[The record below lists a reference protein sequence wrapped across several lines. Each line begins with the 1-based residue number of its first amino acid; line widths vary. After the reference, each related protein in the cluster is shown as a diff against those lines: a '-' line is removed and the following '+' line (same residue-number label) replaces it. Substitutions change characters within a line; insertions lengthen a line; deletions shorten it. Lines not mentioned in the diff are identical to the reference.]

1 MSNTSVKL
9 FFSTKASGGFACPR
23 QILVGGEGL
32 NTPAPCSAAY
42 CAKDAYRQ
50 SRPVLAHMDI
60 SLRAFSLG
68 AWTAISK
75 NSSQRGRRR
84 GRNNLRN
91 GDFGRARKQAKVG
104 EGSETARRL
113 GRFSSVFVASIE
125 QHQELNLTS
134 RYWSQVGRNL
144 YPFSHFGWF

>member
-1 MSNTSVKL
+1 MPSPN
-9 FFSTKASGGFACPR
+9 FGW
-23 QILVGGEGL
+23 GEGL

-50 SRPVLAHMDI
+50 SIPVLAHMDI

-68 AWTAISK
+68 ACTAISK

-84 GRNNLRN
+84 GRSNLRN

-113 GRFSSVFVASIE
+113 GRFSSAFVASIE

>member
-1 MSNTSVKL
+1 M
-9 FFSTKASGGFACPR
+9 
-23 QILVGGEGL
+23 
-32 NTPAPCSAAY
+32 
-42 CAKDAYRQ
+42 
-50 SRPVLAHMDI
+50 LAHMDI

-68 AWTAISK
+68 ACTAISK

-84 GRNNLRN
+84 GRSNLRN
-91 GDFGRARKQAKVG
+91 DDFGRARKQAKVG

-113 GRFSSVFVASIE
+113 GRFSSAFVASIE

>member
-1 MSNTSVKL
+1 MPSPN
-9 FFSTKASGGFACPR
+9 FGW
-23 QILVGGEGL
+23 GEGL
-32 NTPAPCSAAY
+32 NTPAPPCSAAY

-68 AWTAISK
+68 ACTAISK

-84 GRNNLRN
+84 GRNNLGN

-113 GRFSSVFVASIE
+113 GRFSS
-125 QHQELNLTS
+125 NLVP
-134 RYWSQVGRNL
+134 RAFPLKN
-144 YPFSHFGWF
+144 GWGGKRPWHRLVTCLLVHPKILGVMN